1 VNRGTESEQSLE
13 IWIGLAAVALLV
25 AGCLL
30 ILRPF
35 MSAALWAAIL
45 CFTTWPVFLRLDAA
59 LGGRRSLA
67 ALIATL
73 ALAAIIAAPVVILA
87 TTLANNISALTS
99 AAQRLAHQGP
109 LKLPTW
115 VADLPLIGSQLA
127 NHWNELSESSSARIA
142 ELMKWLPTV
151 TDFVLGGSL
160 AVGSGIFQI
169 VLSLLIAFFFYRD
182 GEAAAGRLRATID
195 RVASGNGEQLLEL
208 AGATVR
214 SVLYGVLGTALLQGI
229 MAAVGFALAGVPGA
243 PLLGFVTLF
252 VSAIP
257 AGPLLVAAPA
267 AFWLY
272 RQDATGWAVFL
283 MIWGLLVGSLDN
295 VVKPLLIS
303 RGGGTTPVVIVMLGV
318 LGGAMAFG
326 LIGLFLGPAL
336 LAVGYSLFAAWSS
349 TVVSAAEG
357 PNAGTGEEI
366 SKPIARRSL

>member
-1 VNRGTESEQSLE
+1 VNRETASEQSIEL
-13 IWIGLAAVALLV
+13 WIGLAAVALLV

-30 ILRPF
+30 ILLPF
-35 MSAALWAAIL
+35 ISAALWAAIL
-45 CFTTWPVFLRLDAA
+45 CFTTWPMFLRLDAA
-59 LGGRRSLA
+59 LGGRRSLG
-67 ALIATL
+67 ALVATL
-73 ALAAIIAAPVVILA
+73 ALAVIIAEPVVILA
-87 TTLANNISALTS
+87 MTLASNISALSS
-99 AAQRLAHQGP
+99 AAQRVAHEGP
-109 LKLPTW
+109 LKLPGW
-115 VADLPLIGSQLA
+115 VADIPLVGTQIT

-151 TDFVLGGSL
+151 TDFVLGGGR

-169 VLSLLIAFFFYRD
+169 VLSLLIAFFLYRD
-182 GEAAAGRLRATID
+182 GEAAAERLRATID
-195 RVASGNGEQLLEL
+195 RVAGGNGKHLLEL

-214 SVLYGVLGTALLQGI
+214 SVLYGVLGTALLQGVLGG
-229 MAAVGFALAGVPGA
+229 VGFAIAGVPGA
-243 PLLGFVTLF
+243 PFLGFVTLI

-272 RQDATGWAVFL
+272 RQEATGWAVFL

-303 RGGGTTPVVIVMLGV
+303 RGGGTTPVIIVMLGV

-336 LAVGYSLFAAWSS
+336 LAVGYSLFVAWSS
-349 TVVSAAEG
+349 TVAGAAED
-357 PNAGTGEEI
+357 
-366 SKPIARRSL
+366 SSARSG

>member
-1 VNRGTESEQSLE
+1 MNSGTESERSIEL
-13 IWIGLAAVALLV
+13 WIGVAAVALLV

-35 MSAALWAAIL
+35 ISAALWAAIL
-45 CFTTWPVFLRLDAA
+45 CFTTWPIFLRLDAA

-87 TTLANNISALTS
+87 ETLASNISAMTS

-109 LKLPTW
+109 RKLPDW
-115 VADLPLIGSQLA
+115 IANIPLVGSQFA
-127 NHWNELSESSSARIA
+127 QHWNELSESSSARIA
-142 ELMKWLPTV
+142 ALAKWLPAAKE
-151 TDFVLGGSL
+151 FVLGSGR
-160 AVGSGIFQI
+160 AVGNGIFQVI
-169 VLSLLIAFFFYRD
+169 LSLLITFFLYRD
-182 GEAAAGRLRATID
+182 GEAAARRLHATID
-195 RVASGNGEQLLEL
+195 RIAKGNGEHLLEVV
-208 AGATVR
+208 GATVR
-214 SVLYGVLGTALLQGI
+214 SVLYGVLGTALLQGVMGAI
-229 MAAVGFALAGVPGA
+229 GFAIAGVPGA
-243 PLLGFVTLF
+243 SFLGFVTFL

-272 RQDATGWAVFL
+272 RQGATGWAAFI
-283 MIWGLLVGSLDN
+283 MIWGLLVGGMDN

-303 RGGGTTPVVIVMLGV
+303 RGGGTTPVVVVMLGV

-336 LAVGYSLFAAWSS
+336 LAVGYSVFAAWSTS
-349 TVVSAAEG
+349 VAQQDLQE
-357 PNAGTGEEI
+357 
-366 SKPIARRSL
+366 R

>member
-1 VNRGTESEQSLE
+1 MNSGTESEQGLE
-13 IWIGLAAVALLV
+13 LWIGLAAVALLV

-45 CFTTWPVFLRLDAA
+45 CFTTWPMFLRLDAA

-73 ALAAIIAAPVVILA
+73 ALAAIIAVPVVILA
-87 TTLANNISALTS
+87 TTLATNITALAS

-109 LKLPTW
+109 PKLPDW
-115 VADLPLIGSQLA
+115 VANIPLVGSQFA

-142 ELMKWLPTV
+142 ALMKWLPTV
-151 TDFVLGGSL
+151 TDFMLGGGR

-169 VLSLLIAFFFYRD
+169 ILSLLIAFFFYRD
-182 GEAAAGRLRATID
+182 GEAAAERLRATID
-195 RVASGNGEQLLEL
+195 RVARGNGEQLLEV

-214 SVLYGVLGTALLQGI
+214 SVLYGVLGTALLQGVL
-229 MAAVGFALAGVPGA
+229 AAVGFAVAGVPGA
-243 PLLGFVTLF
+243 PLLGFVTLL

-349 TVVSAAEG
+349 TVAGVTEDSK
-357 PNAGTGEEI
+357 AGTG
-366 SKPIARRSL
+366 

>member
-1 VNRGTESEQSLE
+1 VSRATESEENIEL
-13 IWIGLAAVALLV
+13 WIGLAAVVLLV

-35 MSAALWAAIL
+35 ISAALWAAIL
-45 CFTTWPVFLRLDAA
+45 CFTTWPIFLRLDAA

-87 TTLANNISALTS
+87 ETLANNISALTS
-99 AAQRLAHQGP
+99 AAQRLAHEGP
-109 LKLPTW
+109 PKLPGW
-115 VADLPLIGSQLA
+115 VAEIPLVGNQFA
-127 NHWNELSESSSARIA
+127 HHWEELSESSSARIA
-142 ELMKWLPTV
+142 ALMKWLPTV
-151 TDFVLGGSL
+151 TDFVLGGGR

-169 VLSLLIAFFFYRD
+169 VLSLLITFFFYRD
-182 GEAAAGRLRATID
+182 GEAAADRLRATID
-195 RVASGNGEQLLEL
+195 RVASGNGEQLLEV

-229 MAAVGFALAGVPGA
+229 LAAIGFGLAGVPGA
-243 PLLGFVTLF
+243 PLLGFVTLL

-272 RQDATGWAVFL
+272 RQGITGWAVFL
-283 MIWGLLVGSLDN
+283 MIWGLLVGGLDN

-303 RGGGTTPVVIVMLGV
+303 RGGGTTPVVIVMFGV

-336 LAVGYSLFAAWSS
+336 LAVGYSLFVAWSS
-349 TVVSAAEG
+349 AVVGTAEGSNAAGAAEM
-357 PNAGTGEEI
+357 
-366 SKPIARRSL
+366 SKPAARRSL

>member
-1 VNRGTESEQSLE
+1 VNRGTESEQNIEL
-13 IWIGLAAVALLV
+13 WIGLAAVALLV
-25 AGCLL
+25 AGCML
-30 ILRPF
+30 ILLPF

-45 CFTTWPVFLRLDAA
+45 CFTTWPMFLRLDAA
-59 LGGRRSLA
+59 LGGRRSLG

-87 TTLANNISALTS
+87 MTLASNISALSS
-99 AAQRLAHQGP
+99 AAQRVAHQGP
-109 LKLPTW
+109 PKLPGW
-115 VADLPLIGSQLA
+115 VANIPLVGSQVN

-142 ELMKWLPTV
+142 ALMKWLPTV
-151 TDFVLGGSL
+151 TDFVLGGGR

-169 VLSLLIAFFFYRD
+169 VLSLLIAFFLYRD
-182 GEAAAGRLRATID
+182 GEAAAERLRATID
-195 RVASGNGEQLLEL
+195 RVAGDNGQHLLEL

-214 SVLYGVLGTALLQGI
+214 SVLYGVLGTALLQGVLG
-229 MAAVGFALAGVPGA
+229 AVGFAVAGVPGA
-243 PLLGFVTLF
+243 PFLGFVTLI

-267 AFWLY
+267 AFWLN
-272 RQDATGWAVFL
+272 RQGATGWAVFL

-303 RGGGTTPVVIVMLGV
+303 RGGGTTPVIIVMLGV

-336 LAVGYSLFAAWSS
+336 LAVGYSLFVAWSS
-349 TVVSAAEG
+349 TVASPAEDSSAR
-357 PNAGTGEEI
+357 TG
-366 SKPIARRSL
+366 

>member
-1 VNRGTESEQSLE
+1 VSRATESEENIEL
-13 IWIGLAAVALLV
+13 WIGLAAVALLV

-35 MSAALWAAIL
+35 ISAALWAAIL
-45 CFTTWPVFLRLDAA
+45 CFTTWPIFLRLDAA

-87 TTLANNISALTS
+87 ETLANNISALTS
-99 AAQRLAHQGP
+99 AAQRLAHEGP
-109 LKLPTW
+109 PKLPGW
-115 VADLPLIGSQLA
+115 VAEIPLVGNQFA
-127 NHWNELSESSSARIA
+127 HHWEELSESSSARIA
-142 ELMKWLPTV
+142 ALMKWLPTV
-151 TDFVLGGSL
+151 TDFVLGGGR

-169 VLSLLIAFFFYRD
+169 VLSLLITFFFYRD
-182 GEAAAGRLRATID
+182 GEAAADRLRATID
-195 RVASGNGEQLLEL
+195 RVASGNGEQLLEV

-229 MAAVGFALAGVPGA
+229 LAAIGFGLAGVPGA
-243 PLLGFVTLF
+243 PLLGFVTLL

-272 RQDATGWAVFL
+272 RQGITGWAVFL
-283 MIWGLLVGSLDN
+283 MIWGLLVGGLDN

-303 RGGGTTPVVIVMLGV
+303 RGGGTTPVVIVMFGV

-336 LAVGYSLFAAWSS
+336 LAVGYSLFVAWSS
-349 TVVSAAEG
+349 AVVGTAEGSNAAGAAEMSQ
-357 PNAGTGEEI
+357 PA
-366 SKPIARRSL
+366 ARRSL